1 MCYYKQQ
8 LKGWKILMENLVDIE
23 NYCNFLSSITS
34 IDVDRIRSVVIIY
47 FSGVANGNISF
58 SEACLY
64 IENELVSEM
73 STKKF
78 KFTINNPKQK
88 ELAL

>member
-1 MCYYKQQ
+1 
-8 LKGWKILMENLVDIE
+8 MENLVDIE

-34 IDVDRIRSVVIIY
+34 IDIDKVRSVVIIC

-64 IENELVSEM
+64 IENELVREM
-73 STKKF
+73 GAKTIT
-78 KFTINNPKQK
+78 FTIDASKQK